1 METIEYKG
9 HRIEIQQDEY
19 ADSPRVWDNLST
31 FAFQL
36 SGYELPNDIDIDY
49 DDFVDLH
56 YNHRIVTSAIEEA
69 EKYIRKNFDVL
80 EIFRVSAYIH
90 GGISLSIGSP
100 TCQWD
105 SGYIGFMF
113 IEKDKVRENFR
124 IKRITKEFKEKSIE
138 IAKSELET
146 YSQYLNGEVYGY
158 NTYDKD
164 GEDID
169 SCWGY
174 YGYDHEESGLLDM
187 AKDNIDYHIK
197 KQTESKYERIKTF
210 IKNNV
215 PLNVRMQY
223 LTQ

>member
-1 METIEYKG
+1 MKTIEYKG
-9 HRIEIQQDEY
+9 YTIEIDHCDY
-19 ADSPRVWDNLST
+19 AGDPREWDNLST
-31 FAFQL
+31 FVFSTKSYSLAN
-36 SGYELPNDIDIDY
+36 ELDIDY
-49 DDFVDLH
+49 SDF
-56 YNHRIVTSAIEEA
+56 NSMGEA
-69 EKYIRKNFDVL
+69 EAYIRRNFDVL
-80 EIFRVSAYIH
+80 EVLPVSAYIH

-100 TCQWD
+100 TCRWD
-105 SGYIGFMF
+105 SGYIGFIV
-113 IEKDKVRENFR
+113 IEKEKVREGFR

-174 YGYDHEESGLLDM
+174 YGYDHEESGLLDS
-187 AKDNIDYHIK
+187 AKYYIDYHIE
-197 KQTESKYERIKTF
+197 KQTKSKYERIKTF

>member
-9 HRIEIQQDEY
+9 YTIEIDHCDY
-19 ADSPRVWDNLST
+19 ADNPREFGSLST

-36 SGYELPNDIDIDY
+36 SGYKLPNDIDINY

-56 YNHRIVTSAIEEA
+56 YNHRVIVSAIEEA

-90 GGISLSIGSP
+90 GDISLSIGSP

-113 IEKDKVRENFR
+113 IEKDKVREYFGVN
-124 IKRITKEFKEKSIE
+124 RITKKQRERAIS
-138 IAKSELET
+138 IAKGELET
-146 YSQYLNGEVYGY
+146 YSQYLKGEVYGY

-174 YGYDHEESGLLDM
+174 YGYDHEESGLLDN
-187 AKDNIDYHIK
+187 AKHYIDYHIK
-197 KQTESKYERIKTF
+197 KQTESRYERIKTF